1 MSKNQIIDPMSKR
14 PDYLPST
21 KVDIPVEEQVRFP
34 RLKLM
39 QALSPELTTGN
50 EKFVVDPSDPK
61 GKKALL
67 SAGELFL
74 QGDTVHRQIDGEE
87 GIVVIPVAIRKRYV
101 EYVKRDQG
109 GGFVAS
115 YDSKEEC
122 DANSDPANDIQ
133 TTIEFLCL
141 EADVEDPTPFS
152 ITFDTITKLGVARK
166 WAGFIGQ
173 YQSLNG
179 VKYLVTA
186 KQQVNKQKQAYYNFN
201 VQPVG
206 WVDQKQLTA
215 IEVMTSEVEP
225 LFLPAGSNSEI

>member
-1 MSKNQIIDPMSKR
+1 MSKNQNIDPMSKR

-21 KVDIPVEEQVRFP
+21 KVDIPVEEAVRFP

-39 QALSPELTTGN
+39 QALSPELTVGN
-50 EKFVVDPSDPK
+50 EKFIADPNDPK

-74 QGDTVHRQIDGEE
+74 QSDTIQRQIDGEE

-101 EYVKRDQG
+101 EYVKRDLG

-115 YDSKEEC
+115 YDSKEDC
-122 DANSDPANDIQ
+122 DANADPTNDIQ
-133 TTIEFLCL
+133 TTIEFLVL
-141 EADVEDPTPFS
+141 EADVEDPTPFT
-152 ITFDTITKLGVARK
+152 ITFDTVTKLGVARK

-179 VKYLVTA
+179 VKYAITA

-206 WVDQKQLTA
+206 WVDQKQLSA
-215 IEVMTSEVEP
+215 IESMAGDMEQ